1 MSEETEV
8 NYSSALLPW

>member
-1 MSEETEV
+1 MSEETEA